1 MYRRAMIIPFNGTA
15 PKIDPSAY
23 VSSSARVIGDVEI
36 GAEASLWFNVVVR
49 GDVHRIR
56 IGARTNLQDQVTVH
70 VTGGRWPTTL
80 GDEVTVAH
88 GVILHGCSVG
98 DRCLVGIGAIV
109 LDGAEI
115 EPDCMIAAGSLV
127 APRAK
132 VPSGHLVMG
141 SPAKVARPLRPEE
154 LEHLRQSAE
163 NYVGYARSYRA
174 QGIV

>member
-1 MYRRAMIIPFNGTA
+1 MIIPFNGFS
-15 PKIDPSAY
+15 PRIDASAY

-49 GDVHRIR
+49 ADVHHVR

-70 VTGGRWPTTL
+70 VTSGRWPTIL
-80 GDEVTVAH
+80 GAEVTVAH
-88 GVILHGCSVG
+88 GVILHGCVVG

-115 EPDCMIAAGSLV
+115 EPDCMVAAGSLV

-132 VPSGHLVMG
+132 IPAGHLALG
-141 SPAKVARPLRPEE
+141 SPAKAARPLRPEE
-154 LEHLRQSAE
+154 LEHLRQSAA
-163 NYVGYARSYRA
+163 NYVGYAKSYRA
-174 QGIV
+174 QGIL